1 MPTPRV
7 TRPPLSTSSVAI
19 SFAATAGAWYG
30 STTRFTKMRARSVS
44 AAAAAF
50 MTSIS
55 WLRNVIRSPAEM
67 LENGPASIP
76 LAQSMVVAR
85 V

>member
-19 SFAATAGAWYG
+19 CLAISGIGCIG
-30 STTRFTKMRARSVS
+30 STTRFTNTSTRSVS
-44 AAAAAF
+44 AAAAALVMF
-50 MTSIS
+50 IS
-55 WLRNVIRSPAEM
+55 WFWNVIRSPQEID
-67 LENGPASIP
+67 ENGPASIP
-76 LAQSMVVAR
+76 RHHSSVVAR